1 MSAGPS
7 NTDARGDSSN
17 VSPSHSTV
25 PPPASGRIIT
35 SVSPVVEFARSLA
48 DRPSSTT
55 CSEDS
60 VQPAD
65 SGVMSTVNGAVAL
78 RAGM

>member
-17 VSPSHSTV
+17 ASLSASTV
-25 PPPASGRIIT
+25 PEPANGRIIT
-35 SVSPVVEFARSLA
+35 SVSSVSSASSCIDF
-48 DRPSSTT
+48 SSTT
-55 CSEDS
+55 FRLAS

-65 SGVMSTVNGAVAL
+65 SGVTSTV
-78 RAGM
+78 

>member
-7 NTDARGDSSN
+7 KTDARNDNSKASS
-17 VSPSHSTV
+17 
-25 PPPASGRIIT
+25 PAATNPWPESGKIIT
-35 SVSPVVEFARSLA
+35 SVSPVSSTSSCRDS
-48 DRPSSTT
+48 SSTT
-55 CSEDS
+55 LRLAS

-65 SGVMSTVNGAVAL
+65 SGVTSTVYGGVAL

>member
-7 NTDARGDSSN
+7 KTEARGDNSK

-35 SVSPVVEFARSLA
+35 SVSPVCSSALWLSSS
-48 DRPSSTT
+48 SST
-55 CSEDS
+55 CKEDS

-65 SGVMSTVNGAVAL
+65 SGVTSTVYGSSAL

>member
-7 NTDARGDSSN
+7 KTDARGDSSN
-17 VSPSHSTV
+17 VAPATSTD
-25 PPPASGRIIT
+25 PWPASGRIIT
-35 SVSPVVEFARSLA
+35 SVSPVSNVSG
-48 DRPSSTT
+48 DSNSSTFRL
-55 CSEDS
+55 DS

-65 SGVMSTVNGAVAL
+65 SGVTSTVYGGVAL

>member
-7 NTDARGDSSN
+7 KTDARGDNSN

-35 SVSPVVEFARSLA
+35 SMSPVFSCERLA
-48 DRPSSTT
+48 GVSSTT
-55 CSEDS
+55 CRQDS

-65 SGVMSTVNGAVAL
+65 SGVTSTV
-78 RAGM
+78 

>member
-7 NTDARGDSSN
+7 NTDARGDSSKA
-17 VSPSHSTV
+17 SLPQSTV

-35 SVSPVVEFARSLA
+35 SVSPVSSASSCIDF
-48 DRPSSTT
+48 SSTT
-55 CSEDS
+55 CRLAS

-65 SGVMSTVNGAVAL
+65 SGVTSTV
-78 RAGM
+78 

>member
-1 MSAGPS
+1 MSDGPS
-7 NTDARGDSSN
+7 NTDARGASSN

-35 SVSPVVEFARSLA
+35 SVPPVASSARWL
-48 DRPSSTT
+48 SSSSIT
-55 CSEDS
+55 CKEDS
-60 VQPAD
+60 VHPAD
-65 SGVMSTVNGAVAL
+65 SGVMSTVCGSVAL